1 MWRMTPPG
9 APNRAEA
16 LAGLALIAAWL
27 AVAAWETLSTYPW
40 NVGGVYLRTD
50 SFVGSAASG
59 VILVAA
65 AVWLAG
71 RSRAFR
77 RS

>member
-1 MWRMTPPG
+1 MPPPG
-9 APNRAEA
+9 IPSKAEA

-27 AVAAWETLSTYPW
+27 AVTGWETLSTYPW
-40 NVGGVYLRTD
+40 NAGGVYFRIE
-50 SFVGSAASG
+50 FWVGSAASG

-65 AVWLAG
+65 AVWLAA
-71 RSRAFR
+71 RSRVFR